1 MPVFKQL
8 LRPERRRQVPTQFSW
23 IDQRLV
29 RDSFLPRCSAH
40 AWALYLFLVIV
51 ADAQGLSYYG
61 DPSILRH
68 LRCDPDT
75 LVRARQELIVAQLIA
90 YRKPLYQVLSLDPPR
105 KPSTEPQRIGD
116 LLPPFHPK
124 EPPQP

>member
-29 RDSFLPRCSAH
+29 RDNLLPRCGAH

-61 DPSILRH
+61 EASILRH
-68 LRCDPDT
+68 LRCDLET
-75 LVRARQELIVAQLIA
+75 LLRARQELIAAQLIA

-105 KPSTEPQRIGD
+105 KPSAGPQRIGD
-116 LLPPFHPK
+116 LLPAFDPQ
-124 EPPQP
+124 EPPRP